1 MNNEQSIVKTQP
13 QALAFNKEQ
22 PVLNN
27 SDDVKTLA
35 NLLIAAGW
43 TKHSLPGACVAI
55 MHGKSLGLN
64 PWQSVQSIAVI
75 NGRPTLWGDGLVAVV
90 QRSGECEGIESAVT
104 GEGDKMVATVTV
116 YRKGHKAPYTQ
127 RFSMADAKRAGLAGK
142 AGPWSNYPQRMLVQR
157 ARSWALR
164 DAFPDVLNGIIDRDE
179 AEDYGP
185 PAAPRAT
192 ASTGFTDT
200 QASPLPVAATRDI
213 DDQDAP
219 ATTPEEAEEFAKSM
233 GGDK

>member
-1 MNNEQSIVKTQP
+1 MSTEIVKAAQSLTFENQ
-13 QALAFNKEQ
+13 Q
-22 PVLNN
+22 PVLRN

-35 NLLIAAGW
+35 SLLINAGW
-43 TKHSLPGACVAI
+43 TKHSPAAACVAI

-90 QRSGECEGIESAVT
+90 QRSGECEGIEANVA
-104 GEGDKMVATVTV
+104 GEGEKMVATVTV
-116 YRKGHKAPYTQ
+116 HRKNHKAPYTQ
-127 RFSMADAKRAGLAGK
+127 RFSMADAKRAGLLGK
-142 AGPWSNYPQRMLVQR
+142 AGPWTNYPQRMLVQR

-185 PAAPRAT
+185 PAAPRA
-192 ASTGFTDT
+192 ATGFADT
-200 QASPLPVAATRDI
+200 QATPLPEAPQGDI
-213 DDQDAP
+213 DDLPDAP
-219 ATTPEEAEEFAKSM
+219 LTSTEDAAEFAKIA
-233 GGDK
+233 GGGK